1 MEPECGNM
9 KNNPWMNRVE
19 QQEDT
24 LIQRKPCRRRKLPKS
39 SKEIVERKGQDN
51 VIQKAP
57 GLQCYSCGSLLSHDV
72 SCMFSRSNI
81 PLGESCLLY
90 IWRES
95 ENKYSTLKKC
105 FSTSAIREIL
115 LRMEARIFL
124 LVYVILTC
132 LMM

>member
-1 MEPECGNM
+1 MEPECGNL

-72 SCMFSRSNI
+72 FCVFSKTNI
-81 PLGESCLLY
+81 TQIKTGNPGEACLLY
-90 IWRES
+90 TWRES
-95 ENKYSTLKKC
+95 ENNYSTL
-105 FSTSAIREIL
+105 R
-115 LRMEARIFL
+115 
-124 LVYVILTC
+124 
-132 LMM
+132 